1 VRNKITTVL
10 KSGHYVCRKFP
21 AIRSKASRLAVFA
34 STALLI
40 CACSHEKTKGPAGGG
55 GKPPQRTVPVTVAPV
70 EIKDVPVQIRDIGS
84 VEAYA
89 TVQVKTQVDG
99 TISKVFFKPG
109 DDVKENQVLFTIDPR
124 PFIAELQQAQ
134 ANFDKDLITAKN
146 ARISAQRSQTLH
158 AQGSV
163 ALEETQA
170 SATSAE
176 AAAAAAEAD
185 KAAVESARLKVSYT
199 TVTAPIAGRA
209 GDISIDAGNV
219 VKANDAPLVTIV
231 QLQPIYVTFSVPES
245 SLQDIRKYQ
254 ARHHLKV
261 DIVVPGSTEPSP
273 TGELTFIN
281 NTVDKTAGTVLL
293 KATFKNESLRLWP
306 GQFVNI
312 ALTITTLKNAVVV
325 PSEAIQIGQQG
336 DYLFI
341 MKPDKTVEMK
351 PVTSGQ
357 TFRGETVIEKGLSGG
372 ETVIT
377 DGQLQ
382 LVNGTRVLPSARV
395 VSDDETTSDS
405 GESRDSSA
413 GKQTAENLPGDLAT
427 SSPALENKAPP
438 ETNSKGTNSISS
450 STSQKSS
457 VGTRKTGARSRP

>member
-1 VRNKITTVL
+1 LYIWAGILISALVL
-10 KSGHYVCRKFP
+10 CSCTKNDSEAPKSG
-21 AIRSKASRLAVFA
+21 
-34 STALLI
+34 
-40 CACSHEKTKGPAGGG
+40 KGAKGD
-55 GKPPQRTVPVTVAPV
+55 RAVPVTSAPV
-70 EIKDVPVQIRDIGS
+70 QVKDVPVQIRDIGS

-109 DDVKENQVLFTIDPR
+109 DDVKQNQVLFTIDPR

-134 ANFDKDLITAKN
+134 ANFNKDLITAKN
-146 ARISAQRSQTLH
+146 AKVSAQRSQTLH

-163 ALEETQA
+163 ALEESQA

-185 KAAVESARLKVSYT
+185 QAAVESARLKVSYT

-231 QLQPIYVTFSVPES
+231 QLQPIYVTFSVPET
-245 SLQDIRKYQ
+245 SLQQIRHYQ
-254 ARHHLKV
+254 AIHNLEV
-261 DIVVPGSTEPSP
+261 DIVVPGSNEETAK
-273 TGELTFIN
+273 GELTFIN

-293 KATFKNESLRLWP
+293 KATFKNENLRLWP

-312 ALTITTLKNAVVV
+312 ALTVTTLKNAVVV
-325 PSEAIQIGQQG
+325 PSEAIQTGQQG
-336 DYLFI
+336 SYLFV
-341 MKPDKTVEMK
+341 MKPDKSVEMR

-357 TFRGETVIEKGLSGG
+357 TFRGETVIDKGLSGH

-382 LVNGTRVLPSARV
+382 LVNGTKVLPTLKKN
-395 VSDDETTSDS
+395 SDDDTTSTANLQTQQPS
-405 GESRDSSA
+405 NERPAGSKSTVRKTSA
-413 GKQTAENLPGDLAT
+413 TIN
-427 SSPALENKAPP
+427 S
-438 ETNSKGTNSISS
+438 SKGSPPITRTPVGAYRNQGQD
-450 STSQKSS
+450 SQ
-457 VGTRKTGARSRP
+457 ARP